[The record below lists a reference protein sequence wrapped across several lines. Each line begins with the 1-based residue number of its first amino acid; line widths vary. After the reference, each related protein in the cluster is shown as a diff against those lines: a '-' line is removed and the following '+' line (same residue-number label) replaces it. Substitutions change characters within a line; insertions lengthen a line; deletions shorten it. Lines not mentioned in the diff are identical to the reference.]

1 MRDTKAVA
9 AKLIAALEGD
19 KREAKRHFTER
30 VEDKQRRRKLMAE
43 LEHELLKRDMFGDD
57 ADFLPDDMGDK

>member
-19 KREAKRHFTER
+19 KREAKRHFAER

-43 LEHELLKRDMFGDD
+43 LKAVLKG
-57 ADFLPDDMGDK
+57 AL